1 MKDWSSL
8 ASEESIKK
16 TADSLK
22 SENIEVFVLKNG
34 QAAKEKVLELLPKG
48 AEVMTMSSQTLEAA
62 GISKE
67 INESGNYDSVKAKLM
82 KMDRA
87 TQGREMQKLGAAPD
101 YAIGSVQAVSE
112 DGHVFVASNIGSQL
126 GAYAFAS
133 PHVIWVV
140 GSQKIVKNWDEGVK
154 RVYEYSLPHESERQK
169 SIGNAAGSGIGK
181 LLIFNK
187 EVRPGR
193 VTMIIVKENLGF

>member
-16 TADSLK
+16 TANSLK

-34 QAAKEKVLELLPKG
+34 QAAKEKVLELLPEG

-62 GISKE
+62 GINKE

-82 KMDRA
+82 KMDRV

-112 DGHVFVASNIGSQL
+112 DGHIFVASNTGSQL

-140 GSQKIVKNWDEGVK
+140 GSKKIVKNWDEGVK

-169 SIGNAAGSGIGK
+169 SIGNAAGSSIGK

>member
-1 MKDWSSL
+1 
-8 ASEESIKK
+8 
-16 TADSLK
+16 
-22 SENIEVFVLKNG
+22 
-34 QAAKEKVLELLPKG
+34 
-48 AEVMTMSSQTLEAA
+48 
-62 GISKE
+62 
-67 INESGNYDSVKAKLM
+67 M

-112 DGHVFVASNIGSQL
+112 DGHVFVASNTGSQL